1 MTVFIQY
8 LVNGLSMGSVYA
20 IIALGYTMVYGIAKM
35 LNFAHGD
42 VIMVGAY
49 VSFCATSYLGLPGWA
64 SVILSC
70 VVCTVLGVLIEG
82 LAYKP
87 LRQAGPLAVLIT
99 AIGVS
104 YFLQNAAQLL
114 WGATPKNFTSLV
126 TFQVPE
132 FLAKFNVSAVS
143 LVTIVACLVIMAG
156 LMFFT
161 GKTKMGKAMRAVSED
176 KAAAQLMG
184 INVNRTISMT
194 FAIGSALAAIAGVL
208 LCSYSPVLQPT
219 TGAMPGIKAFDA
231 AVFGGIGSINYGPL
245 AAPGNVL
252 SVKVMTVEPVPRV
265 LTVPAP
271 EALLLHHAYGT
282 NGIILEVELALA
294 PAHQWIERLDVF
306 DDFADALNYANAC
319 VRSPGLVKRQV
330 ALLATP
336 IADYFSH
343 LNDRYRAGQHAVI
356 SLIAEE
362 SEGLCASLLPRH
374 RGSNAIRQASDEA
387 RTRNGSLM
395 EYCWNHTTL
404 HALKVDNT
412 LTYLQT
418 AFDPLR
424 YPQQILQMEQHFAGE
439 VMSHIEF
446 LRDIEGNLTASGLQ
460 LVRYTTPERLN
471 AIMQIFRD
479 NDVKINNPHVLQVED
494 GKQGIIRPDVVAVKQ
509 SLDPAGLLNPG
520 KLRGWALRDQLE
532 LDSNPLARATR
543 ESPTT

>member
-1 MTVFIQY
+1 M
-8 LVNGLSMGSVYA
+8 
-20 IIALGYTMVYGIAKM
+20 
-35 LNFAHGD
+35 
-42 VIMVGAY
+42 
-49 VSFCATSYLGLPGWA
+49 
-64 SVILSC
+64 
-70 VVCTVLGVLIEG
+70 
-82 LAYKP
+82 
-87 LRQAGPLAVLIT
+87 
-99 AIGVS
+99 
-104 YFLQNAAQLL
+104 
-114 WGATPKNFTSLV
+114 
-126 TFQVPE
+126 
-132 FLAKFNVSAVS
+132 
-143 LVTIVACLVIMAG
+143 
-156 LMFFT
+156 
-161 GKTKMGKAMRAVSED
+161 
-176 KAAAQLMG
+176 
-184 INVNRTISMT
+184 
-194 FAIGSALAAIAGVL
+194 
-208 LCSYSPVLQPT
+208 
-219 TGAMPGIKAFDA
+219 
-231 AVFGGIGSINYGPL
+231 
-245 AAPGNVL
+245 
-252 SVKVMTVEPVPRV
+252 

-362 SEGLCASLLPRH
+362 SEGLCASLLTRH

-494 GKQGIIRPDVVAVKQ
+494 GKQGVIRPDVVAVKQ

-532 LDSNPLARATR
+532 LDGNPLARATR
-543 ESPTT
+543 ESPT

>member
-1 MTVFIQY
+1 M
-8 LVNGLSMGSVYA
+8 
-20 IIALGYTMVYGIAKM
+20 
-35 LNFAHGD
+35 
-42 VIMVGAY
+42 
-49 VSFCATSYLGLPGWA
+49 
-64 SVILSC
+64 
-70 VVCTVLGVLIEG
+70 
-82 LAYKP
+82 
-87 LRQAGPLAVLIT
+87 
-99 AIGVS
+99 
-104 YFLQNAAQLL
+104 
-114 WGATPKNFTSLV
+114 
-126 TFQVPE
+126 
-132 FLAKFNVSAVS
+132 
-143 LVTIVACLVIMAG
+143 
-156 LMFFT
+156 
-161 GKTKMGKAMRAVSED
+161 
-176 KAAAQLMG
+176 
-184 INVNRTISMT
+184 
-194 FAIGSALAAIAGVL
+194 
-208 LCSYSPVLQPT
+208 
-219 TGAMPGIKAFDA
+219 
-231 AVFGGIGSINYGPL
+231 
-245 AAPGNVL
+245 
-252 SVKVMTVEPVPRV
+252 

-282 NGIILEVELALA
+282 NGIITEVELALA

-374 RGSNAIRQASDEA
+374 RGSNAIRQASEEA

-494 GKQGIIRPDVVAVKQ
+494 GKQGVIRPDVVAVKQ

-520 KLRGWALRDQLE
+520 RSCAAGRCATSWNWTATRWRGPPAKAPRPDGPRSGWALTGRWPVAAQPHPAP
-532 LDSNPLARATR
+532 DSPAIWTIKPTRRRPTAR
-543 ESPTT
+543 